1 MLRFLAD
8 ENFNNAILRGLSVRA
23 AHVDIVRVQ
32 DVGLYGA
39 ADPAVL
45 AWAAEHGRALL
56 THDVR
61 TVPDFANCRVGRG
74 EPMCGVFVVR
84 DRTLVG
90 PIIENILLLAECSI
104 EREWENRVV
113 FLPL

>member
-8 ENFNNAILRGLSVRA
+8 ENFNNDILRGLASRG

-39 ADPAVL
+39 DDPNVL
-45 AWAAEHGRALL
+45 AWAAEHDRALL

-61 TVPDFANCRVGRG
+61 TVPDFADGRVSRG
-74 EPMCGVFVVR
+74 ESMCGVFVVR
-84 DRTLVG
+84 DRNLIG
-90 PIIENILLLAECSI
+90 PIIENILLLAECSYDG
-104 EREWENRVV
+104 EWDNRVV

>member
-1 MLRFLAD
+1 MHRFLAD
-8 ENFNNAILRGLSVRA
+8 ENFNNDILRRLASRA

-32 DVGLYGA
+32 DVGLYGTD
-39 ADPAVL
+39 DPTIL

-61 TVPDFANCRVGRG
+61 TVPDFANSRVSSG
-74 EPMCGVFVVR
+74 EAMRGVFVVR
-84 DRTLVG
+84 DRNMIG
-90 PIIENILLLAECSI
+90 PIIENILLLAECSQ
-104 EREWENRVV
+104 EGEWENKVI

>member
-8 ENFNNAILRGLSVRA
+8 ENFNNGILRGLVSRKA
-23 AHVDIVRVQ
+23 PVDIVRVQ

-39 ADPAVL
+39 DDPAVL
-45 AWAAEHGRALL
+45 SWAAQHGRALL

-61 TVPDFANCRVGRG
+61 TVPDFANGRVSRG
-74 EPMCGVFVVR
+74 ESMSGVFVAR
-84 DRTLVG
+84 DRNLIG
-90 PIIENILLLAECSI
+90 PVIENILLLAECSHDG
-104 EREWENRVV
+104 EWENKVV